1 MAHYLSLAKQHLE
14 HSLMTQSERI
24 TNVSVVPVSQLR
36 RLSKPLKPNPIK
48 VVPRKLDLTTLNA
61 RICVWVDLWYHAS
74 SSPQYALPFWF
85 SVAAE
90 GPVWAFNQTVYAD
103 RTVVEQHLMRKE
115 VNLTALQGSP
125 ISDLS
130 KLHHKKLVRRVTRG
144 EILVDELMTERH
156 TIEIGKPARVVSHSG
171 SVTIESTAEALN
183 NGEVGQRVQ
192 LQSYQS
198 NRTFW
203 GVVKEGGLIWVK

>member
-1 MAHYLSLAKQHLE
+1 
-14 HSLMTQSERI
+14 
-24 TNVSVVPVSQLR
+24 
-36 RLSKPLKPNPIK
+36 
-48 VVPRKLDLTTLNA
+48 
-61 RICVWVDLWYHAS
+61 
-74 SSPQYALPFWF
+74 
-85 SVAAE
+85 
-90 GPVWAFNQTVYAD
+90 
-103 RTVVEQHLMRKE
+103 MRKE

-183 NGEVGQRVQ
+183 NNGDVGQRVQ

-203 GVVKEGGLIWVK
+203 GVVKRGWSHMGKIVGKTSYEWSFRCITRLWVMNLWFLCLSILSSCLSFLSFAHAESLYSADHYAPLAADHRALNVGDNVTVIIIETSTASASTESNVNKALNAWQNL